1 MTAPRIATPESTPAG
16 PGAGVSAVE
25 RELAVIAARARLLL
39 YRQIAWADA
48 RSAATDGGW
57 QDPWQDREQ
66 RAVWS
71 DADLRGKE
79 LAATLSAVTASAARL
94 PRLRLMTLT
103 FNLDPAEADVLQI
116 CVAAAVA
123 PDLAGALHAATGR
136 AVPTEPALA
145 TILGHVGRRVLT
157 PESALARWELVHRVE
172 LGPGE
177 PDGLLIDPAV
187 HDWFA
192 DTYAIDASLLGAAR
206 TVAPVNPLDRWPV
219 DETVATIRTRWA
231 REDLGA
237 RVRVVVCAPEGAGR
251 RSFAAVVAVRLGLG
265 LLSVDGDAVDD
276 LAWTRL
282 VRRAHRHAFLTRTAI
297 AFLGDSMVRRPWPE
311 IGGGFPLLFT
321 CLEPGQSLAPLPDV
335 VDLAVELPP
344 STSAD
349 REALWRRLVPVAVTW
364 GAPALADLARRHHTT
379 PADVAAAAQRGVTTA
394 ADAVVVVRERT
405 RDRLG
410 DLARRTECSFTWN
423 DLVLPAPLVDS
434 LRDYE
439 YEARERVRVWEA
451 ATLRR
456 LFPQGRGLLA
466 LFTGPPG
473 TGKTMTAQVI
483 AAELGLD
490 LFRVSLSA
498 VVSKYVGETAKNLQR
513 ILARAEHMDAVLL
526 FDEAD
531 ALFGK
536 RTEIRDAHDR
546 YANTDTNHLLQAIE
560 SYSGVAVLASNKK
573 ANIDPAFIRR
583 LRYVLEFPP
592 PDAQQRLVLWQ
603 RSVAG
608 VCGDDAWAR
617 TASLIAELAR
627 AVELTGA
634 QIKFAVLAAMFAAR
648 REGTALE
655 ARHLVRGLERELI
668 KEGRSL
674 NEHERGKL
682 VAHAG

>member
-1 MTAPRIATPESTPAG
+1 MTAPRVAPAESGPAG
-16 PGAGVSAVE
+16 LGGGVSDVE
-25 RELAVIAARARLLL
+25 RELAVIAARARLML

-48 RSAATDGGW
+48 RAAATGGGW
-57 QDPWQDREQ
+57 QDPWQDRDA
-66 RAVWS
+66 RAAWS
-71 DADLRGKE
+71 GADLRGRE
-79 LAATLSAVTASAARL
+79 LASSLAAVEAQVARL
-94 PRLRLMTLT
+94 SRLRLLAQT
-103 FNLDPAEADVLQI
+103 FNLDQAEADVLQI

-123 PDLAGALHAATGR
+123 PDLSGAFHAATGG

-145 TILGHVGRRVLT
+145 TILGHVGRRILT
-157 PESALARWELVHRVE
+157 PESALARWELIHRIE

-177 PDGLLIDPAV
+177 PDGLLVDSAV

-192 DTYAIDASLLGAAR
+192 GTYAIDASLLGASR
-206 TVAPVNPLDRWPV
+206 SVAPVDPLDRWSLV
-219 DETVATIRTRWA
+219 ETVAAIRARWN
-231 REDLGA
+231 RDDLGV

-251 RSFAAVVAVRLGLG
+251 RSFAAAVAARLGLG

-276 LAWTRL
+276 PAWPRL

-297 AFLGDSMVRRPWPE
+297 AFLGDSIARRAWPDV
-311 IGGGFPLLFT
+311 GGGFPLLFA

-335 VDLAVELPP
+335 IDLSVELPP
-344 STSAD
+344 STTAD
-349 REALWRRLVPVAVTW
+349 RETLWRRLIPSAGTW
-364 GAPALADLARRHHTT
+364 GATALADLARRHHTT

-394 ADAVVVVRERT
+394 ADAAAVVRERT

-410 DLARRTECSFTWN
+410 ELARRTECPFTWD
-423 DLVLPAPLVDS
+423 DLVLPPALVDS

-439 YEARERVRVWEA
+439 YEARERARVWET

-513 ILARAEHMDAVLL
+513 ILARAEHMDAVIL

-592 PDAQQRLVLWQ
+592 PDAQQRLILWQ
-603 RSVAG
+603 RAVAG
-608 VCGDDAWAR
+608 VCGDDARVR
-617 TASLIAELAR
+617 TASPLAELAR

-648 REGTALE
+648 REGVALE

-674 NEHERGKL
+674 NEHEREKL